1 MNLVNGV
8 ESDAISVRDRGLAYG
23 DGVFRTFMLRGGKPL
38 LWARQYAKLAADCE
52 ALRIA
57 GPDADVLERDLAA
70 VAMRFPD
77 CVVRI
82 VITRGSGERGYAK
95 PAAASPVR
103 VVSASPL
110 PDYPQRHYASGVRV
124 QLCRIRLAAQPAL
137 AGIKHLNR
145 LENVLARAEWS
156 DPAIAEGLLCDADDN
171 VICGTMSNVFLVRGG
186 ELVTPDLARCGVAGV
201 QRELVIELARI
212 NNIPARIANV
222 SIDELLAADE
232 LFLVNS
238 VIGVWQIAAFGR
250 KSWSPGPMTAQIRRW
265 IEQAQDRHALV

>member
-8 ESDAISVRDRGLAYG
+8 ENDAISVRDRGLMYG

-38 LWARQYAKLAADCE
+38 RWPRQYAKLAADCE

-57 GPDADVLERDLAA
+57 CPAADVLERDLAA
-70 VAMRFPD
+70 VAMRCPD

-82 VITRGSGERGYAK
+82 VITRGGGERGYAIS
-95 PAAASPVR
+95 AAASPVR

-110 PDYPQRHYASGVRV
+110 PDYPQRHYASGVRA

-156 DPAIAEGLLCDADDN
+156 DPGIAEGLLCDADDN
-171 VICGTMSNVFLVRGG
+171 VICGTMSNVFLVQGG
-186 ELVTPDLARCGVAGV
+186 ALATPDLARCGVAGV
-201 QRELVIELARI
+201 QRQLVIELARI
-212 NNIPARIANV
+212 NNMPVRIASV

-238 VIGVWQIAAFGR
+238 VIGVWQIAAFGE
-250 KSWSPGPMTAQIRRW
+250 KSWNPGPITARIRRW
-265 IEQAQDRHALV
+265 IEHAQDGRALA

>member
-8 ESDAISVRDRGLAYG
+8 ESDAISVRDRGLMYG

-38 LWARQYAKLAADCE
+38 RWPRQYAKLAADCGV
-52 ALRIA
+52 LRIA
-57 GPDADVLERDLAA
+57 CPAADVLERDLAA

-82 VITRGSGERGYAK
+82 VITRGAGERGYAI

-103 VVSASPL
+103 VVCASPL
-110 PDYPQRHYASGVRV
+110 PDYPQRHYDRGVRV

-137 AGIKHLNR
+137 AGVKHLNR
-145 LENVLARAEWS
+145 LENVLARAEWN
-156 DPAIAEGLLCDADDN
+156 DPGIAEGLLCDADDN
-171 VICGTMSNVFLVRGG
+171 VIGGTMSNVFAVSSG

-201 QRELVIELARI
+201 QRELVIGLARS
-212 NNIPARIANV
+212 NNIPVRIANV

-232 LFLVNS
+232 VFLVNS
-238 VIGVWQIAAFGR
+238 VIGVWQIAEFGQ
-250 KSWSPGPMTAQIRRW
+250 KSWSPGKMTAQVRRW
-265 IEQAQDRHALV
+265 IEHIQHRDA